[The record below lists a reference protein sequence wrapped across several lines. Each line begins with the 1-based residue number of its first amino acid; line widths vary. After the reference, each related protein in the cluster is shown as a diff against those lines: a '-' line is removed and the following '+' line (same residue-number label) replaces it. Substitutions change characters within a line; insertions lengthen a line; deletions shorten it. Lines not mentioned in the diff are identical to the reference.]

1 MEWFAPV
8 EWDKVFIPDTPILE
22 IVARGSIVYL
32 ALFFLL
38 RLVRKGA
45 GQVSLTDLLLLVL
58 LADAAQNAMSAEYH
72 SLTDGLVLVGTLI
85 FWDFLFDWLGF
96 HLPWVEKQIHPPPLA
111 LIRNGHLLRKNL
123 QKELISEDELMSRLR
138 EKGVDRISQ
147 VKEACLEGD
156 GKISVVKK
164 E

>member
-22 IVARGSIVYL
+22 IVARGSVIYL
-32 ALFFLL
+32 TLFFLF
-38 RLVRKGA
+38 RLIRKRA

-58 LADAAQNAMSAEYH
+58 IADAAQNAMSAEYH

-85 FWDFLFDWLGF
+85 FWDFLLDWLGF
-96 HLPWVEKQIHPPPLA
+96 HLPWMEKQIHPPPMR
-111 LIRNGHLLRKNL
+111 LIRNGRLLRRNL
-123 QKELISEDELMSRLR
+123 MKELISEEELMSRLR
-138 EKGVDRISQ
+138 EKGVERISQ
-147 VKEACLEGD
+147 VKEASLEGD